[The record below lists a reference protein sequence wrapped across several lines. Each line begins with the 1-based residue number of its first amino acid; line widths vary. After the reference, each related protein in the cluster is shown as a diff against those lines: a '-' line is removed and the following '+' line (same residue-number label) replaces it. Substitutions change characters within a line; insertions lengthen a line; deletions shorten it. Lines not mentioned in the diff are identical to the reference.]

1 MEIKKA
7 IAFAVIGAVGGTAL
21 AIFLSPE
28 RKTAAAADLFPEEK
42 LQGYRTDTRITVV
55 DPGKAGGAVIAW
67 AFTDFGIRPEQIS
80 PTAYFSLKHVRKSYP
95 DADRIAVFVAE
106 DSAMA
111 KASNWVA
118 LAEFHAGV
126 IRVRGGLPTEA
137 QLDSLAAMGQPLRRP
152 TLQDIRVAAAV
163 FDSTG
168 GLAKERWK
176 LSRTLVGAPAG
187 IDKARFANLDL
198 ETTVLHSVGKA
209 SGRSAKEVQATVVGV
224 TRYYWLRAGDPL

>member
-1 MEIKKA
+1 MIKKA
-7 IAFAVIGAVGGTAL
+7 ILLGVIGAIGGTAL
-21 AIFLSPE
+21 AILLSPE
-28 RKTAAAADLFPEEK
+28 RKTSAAAELFPEEK
-42 LQGYRTDTRITVV
+42 LAGYRPDTRITIV

-67 AFTDFGIRPEQIS
+67 AFTDFGIRPEQVS
-80 PTAYFSLKHVRKSYP
+80 PTAYFALKNVRKSYP

-118 LAEFHAGV
+118 LAELHAGAV
-126 IRVRGGLPTEA
+126 RVRGGLPTQA
-137 QLDSLAAMGQPLRRP
+137 QLDSLASMGQPLRRP
-152 TLQDIRVAAAV
+152 TPEDIRVAAAV

-187 IDKARFANLDL
+187 LDKARFANLDL
-198 ETTVLHSVGKA
+198 ETPVLHSVGKA
-209 SGRSAKEVQATVVGV
+209 TKRSAKDVQATVVGV